1 MVSLTHEERLLQEI
15 GDLAAKGKIQSS
27 VVGLTKQAAKSKI
40 EKLIPTTKQ
49 RINAAKFYLDLIERM
64 DSDFYLAIQ
73 ASPPIESQT
82 VSPLKPFIDFSDD
95 DSVHVQIKLLKNNN
109 STLRE
114 KSALIVFI
122 VLNGFFSNLVGS
134 EDCVVRIINTIYD
147 LVPDNRSSFQI
158 RQKLEQKAGRAHL
171 ARHLRNF
178 HAIDRNGIQNKKGSS
193 FAIATTIRNQLTHD
207 DIEDVMISSSS
218 ISLSGLSPEHKL
230 RFHPRFFPDDTVS
243 VNTEIIAFCQSV
255 FKETVDFVD
264 ECYRLIE
271 RKLQRSGSLP
281 V

>member
-1 MVSLTHEERLLQEI
+1 MVNLGHEANLLQKIE
-15 GDLAAKGKIQSS
+15 DFAANGKIQDS
-27 VVGLTKQAAKSKI
+27 VGLTNQAAEAKI
-40 EKLIPTTKQ
+40 QKLIPTTKQ
-49 RINAAKFYLDLIERM
+49 RINAAKFYLDLIERT
-64 DSDFYLAIQ
+64 DFDFYLTIQ
-73 ASPPIESQT
+73 TPPPTEPET

-95 DSVHVQIKLLKNNN
+95 DSLQVEIKLLENNN
-109 STLRE
+109 PTLRG

-122 VLNGFFSNLVGS
+122 ILNGFFSNLVGS
-134 EDCVVRIINTIYD
+134 EDCVVRIINITYD
-147 LVPDNRSSFQI
+147 LIPNNRSSFQI
-158 RQKLEQKAGRAHL
+158 RQKLEQEVGRGHL

-178 HAIDRNGIQNKKGSS
+178 HAIARNGIQNKKGSS
-193 FAIATTIRNQLTHD
+193 FAIATTIRNELTHD

-218 ISLSGLSPEHKL
+218 ISLSGLSAVRKL
-230 RFHPRFFPDDTVS
+230 CFHPKFFPD
-243 VNTEIIAFCQSV
+243 NTDPINTQIITFCQSV

>member
-1 MVSLTHEERLLQEI
+1 MVNLTHEASILQKI
-15 GDLAAKGKIQSS
+15 RAFAANGKIQSS
-27 VVGLTKQAAKSKI
+27 VGLTEQDAKSKI

-49 RINAAKFYLDLIERM
+49 RINAAKFYLDLIEHM
-64 DSDFYLAIQ
+64 DSDFYQAIQ

-95 DSVHVQIKLLKNNN
+95 DSLQVKIKLLENNN

-122 VLNGFFSNLVGS
+122 ILNGFFSNLTGS
-134 EDCVVRIINTIYD
+134 EDCVVRIINIIYD
-147 LVPDNRSSFQI
+147 LIPDNRSSFQI
-158 RQKLEQKAGRAHL
+158 RQKLEQEAGRGYL

-178 HAIDRNGIQNKKGSS
+178 HAIVRNGTQNKKGSP
-193 FAIATTIRNQLTHD
+193 FAIATRIRNELTHD

-218 ISLSGLSPEHKL
+218 ISLSGLSPVRKL
-230 RFHPRFFPDDTVS
+230 SFHPRFFPDNTDP

>member
-1 MVSLTHEERLLQEI
+1 MVNLTHEASFLQKIEE
-15 GDLAAKGKIQSS
+15 LAARGKIHNS
-27 VVGLTKQAAKSKI
+27 VGLTDQNVRSKI
-40 EKLIPTTKQ
+40 KKLIPTTEQ
-49 RINAAKFYLDLIERM
+49 RVNAAKIYLDLIEHM

-73 ASPPIESQT
+73 APPPTESET

-95 DSVHVQIKLLKNNN
+95 DSIQIKIKLLENNN
-109 STLRE
+109 STLRK

-122 VLNGFFSNLVGS
+122 VLNGFFSNLAGS
-134 EDCVVRIINTIYD
+134 EDCVMRIINIIYD
-147 LVPDNRSSFQI
+147 LIPNSRSSFQI
-158 RQKLEQKAGRAHL
+158 RQKLENKAGREHL
-171 ARHLRNF
+171 ARHLRKF
-178 HAIDRNGIQNKKGSS
+178 HAIDRNGVQNKKGSP

-207 DIEDVMISSSS
+207 DIEDLMVSSSS

-230 RFHPRFFPDDTVS
+230 LFHPRFFPDDTVS
-243 VNTEIIAFCQSV
+243 LNTEVITFCQSV

-271 RKLQRSGSLP
+271 RKLQRSGVLP

>member
-1 MVSLTHEERLLQEI
+1 MVNLTNEVGLLQKIKE
-15 GDLAAKGKIQSS
+15 LAANGKIHSS
-27 VVGLTKQAAKSKI
+27 VGLTEQAAETKI
-40 EKLIPTTKQ
+40 QKLIPTTKQ
-49 RINAAKFYLDLIERM
+49 RINAAKFYLDLIECM
-64 DSDFYLAIQ
+64 DFDFYLAIQ
-73 ASPPIESQT
+73 APPPTESET

-95 DSVHVQIKLLKNNN
+95 DSVQFQIKLLENNN

-134 EDCVVRIINTIYD
+134 EDCTVRIINIIYD
-147 LVPDNRSSFQI
+147 LIPDNRSSFQI
-158 RQKLEQKAGRAHL
+158 RQKLKNEAGRGHL
-171 ARHLRNF
+171 ARHLRKF
-178 HAIDRNGIQNKKGSS
+178 HAIDRNGVQNKKGSS

-207 DIEDVMISSSS
+207 DIEDLMISSSS
-218 ISLSGLSPEHKL
+218 ISLSGLSPERKL
-230 RFHPRFFPDDTVS
+230 RFHPRFFPDDIVP
-243 VNTEIIAFCQSV
+243 VNTEVIIFCQSV
-255 FKETVDFVD
+255 FKEAVDFVD

>member
-1 MVSLTHEERLLQEI
+1 MVNLRHEASLLQKIE
-15 GDLAAKGKIQSS
+15 DFAANGKIQDS
-27 VVGLTKQAAKSKI
+27 VGLTKRIVESKI
-40 EKLIPTTKQ
+40 QKLIPTTKQ
-49 RINAAKFYLDLIERM
+49 RINAAKLYLDLIECL
-64 DSDFYLAIQ
+64 DFDFYLAIQ
-73 ASPPIESQT
+73 VPPPTESET
-82 VSPLKPFIDFSDD
+82 VSPSKPLIDFSDD
-95 DSVHVQIKLLKNNN
+95 DSVQVQIKLLENNN

-134 EDCVVRIINTIYD
+134 EDCVVRIINIIYD
-147 LVPDNRSSFQI
+147 LIPDGRSSFQI
-158 RQKLEQKAGRAHL
+158 RQKLEQEVGRGHL

-178 HAIDRNGIQNKKGSS
+178 HAIDRNGVKNKKGSP
-193 FAIATTIRNQLTHD
+193 FAIATTIRNELTHD

-218 ISLSGLSPEHKL
+218 ISLSGLSPVRKL
-230 RFHPRFFPDDTVS
+230 RFHPKFFPDNTDP

-255 FKETVDFVD
+255 FKEMVDFVD

>member
-1 MVSLTHEERLLQEI
+1 MVNLTHETSLLQKI
-15 GDLAAKGKIQSS
+15 GDFAANGKIQSS
-27 VVGLTKQAAKSKI
+27 VGLTEQDAKSKI

-49 RINAAKFYLDLIERM
+49 RINAAKFYLDLIEHM
-64 DSDFYLAIQ
+64 DSDFYQAIQ

-95 DSVHVQIKLLKNNN
+95 DSLQVKIKLLENNN

-122 VLNGFFSNLVGS
+122 ILNGFFSNLTSS
-134 EDCVVRIINTIYD
+134 EDCVVRIINIIYD
-147 LVPDNRSSFQI
+147 LIPDNRSSFQI
-158 RQKLEQKAGRAHL
+158 RQKLEQEAGKGHL
-171 ARHLRNF
+171 VRHLRNF
-178 HAIDRNGIQNKKGSS
+178 HAIVRNGIQNKKGSP
-193 FAIATTIRNQLTHD
+193 FAIATTIRNELTHD

-218 ISLSGLSPEHKL
+218 ISLSGLSPVRKL
-230 RFHPRFFPDDTVS
+230 RFHPRFFPDNTDP